1 MEINPN
7 VRKRL
12 IIVQGPTASGK
23 TNLAIDLAK
32 HFNTEIISGD
42 SRQFYKEI
50 GIGTAKPTTSELTE
64 IKHHL
69 IDSHSLI
76 TEVTAATYAIEA
88 RKILNTLFETKNEV
102 VLVGGSGMF
111 IDALTFGLDDI
122 ETSSE
127 IKLKLEQRLKTE
139 GLEALVKEV
148 ERLDPEF
155 AAIVDKKNPVRI
167 VRALEVI
174 YSSGQKYSQQRK
186 GFKNDLDCEI
196 VRFSIQWER
205 EKLYERINQRVEKML
220 SEGLLDEVKS
230 VMHLRDLKALNTVGY
245 KEFFEFLDGS
255 STLIEAIE
263 KIKQHSRNYA
273 KRQETWLKRYD
284 DLIRLNPISSE
295 SLLEQSLTILAKT
308 EKEIKK

>member
-1 MEINPN
+1 
-7 VRKRL
+7 L

-23 TNLAIDLAK
+23 TSLAIALAK
-32 HFNTEIISGD
+32 HYQTEIISGD

-50 GIGTAKPTTSELTE
+50 SIGTAKPTTLELNA

-69 IDSHSLI
+69 IDSHSIINEL
-76 TEVTAATYAIEA
+76 TAATYATEA
-88 RKILNTLFETKNEV
+88 RKIVNALFKTKNEV

-111 IDALTFGLDDI
+111 IDALTFGLDNI

-127 IKLKLEQRLKTE
+127 IKLKLEERLQTE
-139 GLEALVKEV
+139 GLDALVKEV

-155 AAIVDKKNPVRI
+155 AAVVDKKNPVRI

-174 YSSGQKYSQQRK
+174 YSSGQKYSAQRK

-205 EKLYERINQRVEKML
+205 KKLYERINQRVDNML
-220 SEGLLDEVKS
+220 LDGLLDEVKS
-230 VMHLRDLKALNTVGY
+230 VLQFRNLKSLNTVGY
-245 KEFFEFLDGS
+245 RELFDYFDGKM
-255 STLIEAIE
+255 TLEEAIE

-273 KRQETWLKRYD
+273 KRQETWLKRYN
-284 DLIRLNPISSE
+284 DLQRLNPKSSE
-295 SLLEQSLTILAKT
+295 SLLQQALTNL
-308 EKEIKK
+308 

>member
-1 MEINPN
+1 MEIIPDAH
-7 VRKRL
+7 KRL

-23 TNLAIDLAK
+23 TSLAIALAK
-32 HFNTEIISGD
+32 HYQTEIISGD

-50 GIGTAKPTTSELTE
+50 SIGTAKPTTLELNE

-69 IDSHSLI
+69 IDSHSIINEL
-76 TEVTAATYAIEA
+76 TAATYATEA
-88 RKILNTLFETKNEV
+88 RKIVNALFKTKNEV

-111 IDALTFGLDDI
+111 IDALTFGLDNI

-127 IKLKLEQRLKTE
+127 IKLKLEERLQTE
-139 GLEALVKEV
+139 GLDALVKEV

-155 AAIVDKKNPVRI
+155 AAVIDKKNPVRI

-174 YSSGQKYSQQRK
+174 YSSGQKYSAQRK

-205 EKLYERINQRVEKML
+205 KKLYERINQRVDNML
-220 SEGLLDEVKS
+220 SEGLLNEVKS
-230 VMHLRDLKALNTVGY
+230 VLQFRNLKSLNTVGY
-245 KEFFEFLDGS
+245 RELFDYFDGKM
-255 STLIEAIE
+255 TLEEAIE

-273 KRQETWLKRYD
+273 KRQETWLKRYN
-284 DLIRLNPISSE
+284 DLQRLNPTSSE
-295 SLLEQSLTILAKT
+295 SLLQQALTNL
-308 EKEIKK
+308 

>member
-1 MEINPN
+1 MEIIPN
-7 VRKRL
+7 SRKRL

-23 TNLAIDLAK
+23 TSLAIALAK
-32 HFNTEIISGD
+32 HFQTEIISGD

-50 GIGTAKPTTSELTE
+50 SIGTAKPTTSELNE

-69 IDSHSLI
+69 IDSHSI
-76 TEVTAATYAIEA
+76 TKELTAASYSIEA
-88 RKILNTLFETKNEV
+88 RKILNELFETKNEV

-111 IDALTFGLDDI
+111 IDALTFGLDEI

-127 IKLKLEQRLKTE
+127 IKLEIEKRLETE
-139 GLEALVKEV
+139 GLEILVKDL

-174 YSSGQKYSQQRK
+174 YSSGQKYSAQRK

-205 EKLYERINQRVEKML
+205 EILYERINQRVDNML

-230 VMHLRDLKALNTVGY
+230 VFQFRNLKSLKTVGY
-245 KEFFEFLDGS
+245 NELFDYFEENLTLD
-255 STLIEAIE
+255 EAIE

-273 KRQETWLKRYD
+273 KRQETWLKRYT
-284 DLIRLNPISSE
+284 DLKRLNPTSSE
-295 SLLEQSLTILAKT
+295 SLLQQALTFLK
-308 EKEIKK
+308 EKIKIK

>member
-1 MEINPN
+1 MEIIPDAH
-7 VRKRL
+7 KRL

-23 TNLAIDLAK
+23 TSLAIALAK
-32 HFNTEIISGD
+32 HYQTEIISGD

-50 GIGTAKPTTSELTE
+50 SIGTAKPTTLELNA

-69 IDSHSLI
+69 IDSHSIINEL
-76 TEVTAATYAIEA
+76 TAATYATEA
-88 RKILNTLFETKNEV
+88 RKIVNALFKTKNEV

-111 IDALTFGLDDI
+111 IDALTFGLDNI

-127 IKLKLEQRLKTE
+127 IKLKLEERLQTE
-139 GLEALVKEV
+139 GLDALVKEV

-155 AAIVDKKNPVRI
+155 AAVVDKKNPVRI

-174 YSSGQKYSQQRK
+174 YSSGQKYSAQRK

-205 EKLYERINQRVEKML
+205 KKLYERINQRVDNML
-220 SEGLLDEVKS
+220 LDGLLDEVKS
-230 VMHLRDLKALNTVGY
+230 VLQFRNLKSLNTVGY
-245 KEFFEFLDGS
+245 RELFDYFDGKM
-255 STLIEAIE
+255 TLEEAIE

-273 KRQETWLKRYD
+273 KRQETWLKRYK
-284 DLIRLNPISSE
+284 DLQRLNPTSSE
-295 SLLEQSLTILAKT
+295 SLLQQALTNL
-308 EKEIKK
+308 

>member
-1 MEINPN
+1 MEIIPDAH
-7 VRKRL
+7 KRL

-23 TNLAIDLAK
+23 TSLAIALAK
-32 HFNTEIISGD
+32 HYQTEIISGD

-50 GIGTAKPTTSELTE
+50 SIGTAKPTTLELNA

-69 IDSHSLI
+69 IDSHSIINEL
-76 TEVTAATYAIEA
+76 TAATYATEA
-88 RKILNTLFETKNEV
+88 RKIVNALFKTKNEV

-111 IDALTFGLDDI
+111 IDALTFGLDNI

-127 IKLKLEQRLKTE
+127 IKLKLEERLQTE
-139 GLEALVKEV
+139 GLDALVKEV

-155 AAIVDKKNPVRI
+155 AAVVDKKNPVRI

-174 YSSGQKYSQQRK
+174 YSSGQKYSAQRK

-205 EKLYERINQRVEKML
+205 KKLYERINQRVDNML
-220 SEGLLDEVKS
+220 LDGLLDEVKS
-230 VMHLRDLKALNTVGY
+230 VLQFRNLKSLNTVGY
-245 KEFFEFLDGS
+245 RELFDYFDGKM
-255 STLIEAIE
+255 TLEEAIE

-273 KRQETWLKRYD
+273 KRQETWLKRYN
-284 DLIRLNPISSE
+284 DLQRLNPKSSE
-295 SLLEQSLTILAKT
+295 SLLQQALTNL
-308 EKEIKK
+308 

>member
-1 MEINPN
+1 MEIIPN
-7 VRKRL
+7 SRKRL

-23 TNLAIDLAK
+23 TSLAIALAK
-32 HFNTEIISGD
+32 HFQTEIISGD

-50 GIGTAKPTTSELTE
+50 SIGTAKPTTTELNE

-69 IDSHSLI
+69 IDSHSI
-76 TEVTAATYAIEA
+76 TSELTAASYSIEA
-88 RKILNTLFETKNEV
+88 RKILNKLFESKNEV

-111 IDALTFGLDDI
+111 IDALTFGLDEID
-122 ETSSE
+122 TSSE
-127 IKLKLEQRLKTE
+127 IKLELEKRLESE
-139 GLEALVKEV
+139 GLEALVKDV

-155 AAIVDKKNPVRI
+155 AAVVDKKNPVRI

-174 YSSGQKYSQQRK
+174 YSSGQKYSAQRK

-205 EKLYERINQRVEKML
+205 EKLYERINQRVENML

-230 VMHLRDLKALNTVGY
+230 VFQYRNLKSLNTVGY
-245 KEFFEFLDGS
+245 KELFDYFDGRM
-255 STLIEAIE
+255 TLEEAIE

-273 KRQETWLKRYD
+273 KRQETWLKRYN
-284 DLIRLNPISSE
+284 DLWRLNPISSE
-295 SLLEQSLTILAKT
+295 SLLLQALSFL
-308 EKEIKK
+308 